1 MVITQIIRIRQFDNS
16 QILKKHS
23 DGSTLPYSGPN
34 LTTML
39 IGVTD
44 PIFVLQ
50 RIDANGN
57 SYPFTLQDRNQTE
70 FTTADFETVWNLL
83 LSHPDQPFGKKT
95 LANSNYLSLTN

>member
-1 MVITQIIRIRQFDNS
+1 MR
-16 QILKKHS
+16 ILKKNS

-39 IGVTD
+39 SGVTD

-57 SYPFTLQDRNQTE
+57 PYPFALQARNQTE
-70 FTTADFETVWNLL
+70 FTGVFETVWNLL
-83 LSHPDQPFGKKT
+83 LSNPDQPFGK
-95 LANSNYLSLTN
+95 LNP